1 MTREEAIKYLIEP
14 VSTSTSDG
22 EEKQKEFEAYKMAIK
37 ALEQQKT
44 GKWLPLE
51 NGNPYWRRC
60 SECDAHRRM
69 FDYLEHYC
77 PSCGAKM
84 QVE

>member
-37 ALEQQKT
+37 ALEQQKI
-44 GKWLPLE
+44 GKWIY
-51 NGNPYWRRC
+51 NGYYEC
-60 SECDAHRRM
+60 SECGKTTYNDT
-69 FDYLEHYC
+69 YNYC
-77 PSCGAKM
+77 PNCGADLSL
-84 QVE
+84 